1 MLSITIENSADDE
14 QINDN
19 DNDNDN
25 EVEDDNANAN
35 EVQNVIAGEIDEHD
49 PSAPIVGIDSPINA
63 NETEAQDFMDN
74 PRVDVQPIDST
85 MLDEIRRRILDRDLI
100 DEPSLSRPI
109 SSDRSSVRGVAT
121 SVVNAAN
128 SANNTSGLPPI
139 ELAEEER
146 FILEED
152 DTSSDSDSNGSEEND
167 EEREEESNGKF
178 KFILKKKKKTER
190 KKGFLNPILSLFYYS
205 FLTNELVFFKSIK
218 VKMKMK
224 MKQKIAVTWKVT
236 KKLVNISKC
245 MMYMADI
252 YHQVYRNWNVTM
264 RTF

>member
-1 MLSITIENSADDE
+1 MFYVSIENSADDE
-14 QINDN
+14 QVNDN

-25 EVEDDNANAN
+25 EIEDDNANVN
-35 EVQNVIAGEIDEHD
+35 EVQNVIAGEIDEND
-49 PSAPIVGIDSPINA
+49 PTAPIVGIDSPINS

-74 PRVDVQPIDST
+74 PHVDVQPIDST
-85 MLDEIRRRILDRDLI
+85 MLDQIRRRILDRDLLE
-100 DEPSLSRPI
+100 EPSLSRPI
-109 SSDRSSVRGVAT
+109 ASDRSSVRGVGT

-178 KFILKKKKKTER
+178 IFIE
-190 KKGFLNPILSLFYYS
+190 IVALFR
-205 FLTNELVFFKSIK
+205 LTNELIINSIK

-224 MKQKIAVTWKVT
+224 MRQKIAVTWKVMRR
-236 KKLVNISKC
+236 LVNISKC
-245 MMYMADI
+245 TMYMVDI
-252 YHQVYRNWNVTM
+252 YHQVYRN
-264 RTF
+264 